1 MWQNYVVVL
10 PQYLASKKA
19 ATSSKS
25 AAASSK
31 STTTKGFADRAGG
44 KVKGTATGGGG
55 GGKQKRSPW
64 DLKGRLQDMEALMA
78 DERKFSSNTI
88 GELQTQV
95 SKQTKYSLLPRL
107 SLPPL
112 FHTIA
117 IFITQNLCSSIKF

>member
-1 MWQNYVVVL
+1 MWCIFTRIHI
-10 PQYLASKKA
+10 ASKKT

-25 AAASSK
+25 IAASSK
-31 STTTKGFADRAGG
+31 STTTKGPTGGAGG
-44 KVKGTATGGGG
+44 KVKTAGGGGGG

-88 GELQTQV
+88 GDLQTQV
-95 SKQTKYSLLPRL
+95 RMQTKYSLLPRL

-112 FHTIA
+112 FHTKD
-117 IFITQNLCSSIKF
+117 FYFVFKH